1 MSTETVKID
10 KTQDIKAGMA
20 ALWDAVNKQAIIMPA
35 APTNAQIGA
44 FMGVFNQN
52 RVKLADNFDGTKSY
66 SDQLAVVITGPAH
79 IKVDGAVEVGDLL
92 EFSATV
98 AGSFTKR
105 TYKNLNAAFSDV
117 EVEAEI
123 LKQAALPRIKA
134 MAKATATGQLIK
146 VIIGSV

>member
-10 KTQDIKAGMA
+10 RTQDIKAGMA
-20 ALWDAVNKQAIIMPA
+20 ALWDAANKQAVIMPA

-44 FMGVFNQN
+44 FMGIFNAN

-66 SDQLAVVITGPAH
+66 SDQLAVVTAGSAYV
-79 IKVDGAVEVGDLL
+79 KVDGAVEVGDLL

-105 TYKNLNAAFSDV
+105 MYMDLNAAFSDV
-117 EVEAEI
+117 EIEAEI
-123 LKQAALPRIKA
+123 QKQAALPRIKA
-134 MAKATATGQLIK
+134 LAKGKVAGDIIK
-146 VIIGSV
+146 VMVGSV

>member
-1 MSTETVKID
+1 MSVETVSID
-10 KTQDIKAGMA
+10 KTEDVKANTA
-20 ALWDAVNKQAIIMPA
+20 AMWDAANKRATTMPA

-52 RVKLADNFDGTKSY
+52 RVKLSDNFDGTKSY
-66 SDQLAVVITGPAH
+66 SDKLGIVTQGPAYV
-79 IKVDGAVEVGDLL
+79 KVDGAVEVGDLL

-105 TYKNLNAAFSDV
+105 TYKDLNAVFSDT

-123 LKQAALPRIKA
+123 LKQASLPRIKA
-134 MAKATATGQLIK
+134 LEKATAAKTIR
-146 VIIGSV
+146 VMIGSV